1 MIQSDRMSR
10 FVVLAAV
17 LALMGGAFPMSDPQS
32 PDARRLASYIP
43 VAAGPWL
50 SEADQVYDAEGIFEY
65 IDGAG
70 EVYRSYNMRLLVAR
84 RFHKDG
90 KPDIVVDAFDMG
102 SSEDAFGVFTH
113 DLDGESASI
122 GQGSVYKAGLLS
134 FWKDRYFLSV
144 YAEEETAET
153 KALVL
158 DLGRRIAAAI
168 PGTGGEPGLLKV
180 LPSEGFDRRGVRFF
194 HVHSVLNY
202 HYFVAEENILLLDR
216 TTDAVLAGYD
226 GEGGGAIRLLAVAY
240 ADGPAASRALASFSR
255 AYMPDAGDGM
265 TVRTEN
271 GKWTAARAGAEILAV
286 VFDAP
291 TEQRA
296 RGLLESVLSL
306 AGARIAGPAL

>member
-1 MIQSDRMSR
+1 MIQSDRMNR
-10 FVVLAAV
+10 FVVFAAV
-17 LALMGGAFPMSDPQS
+17 LAWMGGAFPMSDPQS
-32 PDARRLASYIP
+32 PDARRLASFIP

-113 DLDGESASI
+113 DLDGGSAAI

-144 YAEEETAET
+144 YAEEETPET
-153 KALVL
+153 KSLVL
-158 DLGRRIAAAI
+158 DLGQRIAAAI
-168 PGTGGEPGLLKV
+168 PGKGETPGLLKV
-180 LPSEGFDRRGVRFF
+180 LPPEGMDALGVRFF
-194 HVHSVLNY
+194 HGHSVLNY
-202 HYFVAEENILLLDR
+202 HYFVAEENILLLDG
-216 TTDAVLAGYD
+216 TTDAVLAVYD
-226 GEGGGAIRLLAVAY
+226 AAAGGSTRLLAVAY
-240 ADGPAASRALASFSR
+240 PDSPAASRALASFSR

-271 GKWTAARAGAEILAV
+271 GKWTSARAGAEILAV

-291 TEQRA
+291 TELRA
-296 RGLLESVLSL
+296 RDLLESVFSL
-306 AGARIAGPAL
+306 AGTRAARPVR

>member
-1 MIQSDRMSR
+1 
-10 FVVLAAV
+10 
-17 LALMGGAFPMSDPQS
+17 MSDAES

-113 DLDGESASI
+113 DLDGESAAI

-153 KALVL
+153 KGPRPRPGTPHRRGHPRNGRGARPAEGPA
-158 DLGRRIAAAI
+158 GRRARS
-168 PGTGGEPGLLKV
+168 PRGPLFP
-180 LPSEGFDRRGVRFF
+180 PS
-194 HVHSVLNY
+194 SVLNY

-216 TTDAVLAGYD
+216 TTDAVLAVTI
-226 GEGGGAIRLLAVAY
+226 GEEGERSGSSPWPTPTARPRR
-240 ADGPAASRALASFSR
+240 GPSRRSPGPTCP
-255 AYMPDAGDGM
+255 MPGNGRI
-265 TVRTEN
+265 VRTEN
-271 GKWTAARAGAEILAV
+271 GKWTSVRGRRGDPRRRLRRADGAAC
-286 VFDAP
+286 
-291 TEQRA
+291 
-296 RGLLESVLSL
+296 
-306 AGARIAGPAL
+306 AGPPGVRLFPRRGPRGGPGPIDSKQEGAGT

>member
-1 MIQSDRMSR
+1 MPAGWPR
-10 FVVLAAV
+10 VC
-17 LALMGGAFPMSDPQS
+17 
-32 PDARRLASYIP
+32 IP
-43 VAAGPWL
+43 GAAGPWL

-70 EVYRSYNMRLLVAR
+70 EVYRSYNIEILVAR

-144 YAEEETAET
+144 YRRGGDGGYKGPRSRPGTPHRRGHPRNGRGARPAEDPA
-153 KALVL
+153 
-158 DLGRRIAAAI
+158 GRRAR
-168 PGTGGEPGLLKV
+168 PP
-180 LPSEGFDRRGVRFF
+180 RGPLF
-194 HVHSVLNY
+194 HLHSVLNY

-216 TTDAVLAGYD
+216 TTDAVLAVYD
-226 GEGGGAIRLLAVAY
+226 AEKGGAIRPLLAPWPTPTARPRRGPLRRSPGRTCPMPGTGGSSERRTESGRPS
-240 ADGPAASRALASFSR
+240 GPAR
-255 AYMPDAGDGM
+255 
-265 TVRTEN
+265 
-271 GKWTAARAGAEILAV
+271 EILAV

-296 RGLLESVLSL
+296 RGLLESVFSL
-306 AGARIAGPAL
+306 AEARAAGPAR

>member
-1 MIQSDRMSR
+1 
-10 FVVLAAV
+10 
-17 LALMGGAFPMSDPQS
+17 MSDPQS

-153 KALVL
+153 KGPRPRPGTPHRRGHPGNGRGARPAEGPAVRGARPPRGPLFPRSFRPQL
-158 DLGRRIAAAI
+158 PLLRRRREHPPSRPDDGRR
-168 PGTGGEPGLLKV
+168 PGGLRRGGRGSDPAPRRGLRRRPGRVAGPRVVLPGLHARCRGREDRPNGEREV
-180 LPSEGFDRRGVRFF
+180 DVRPGRRGDPRRRLRRSDGAACAGPSGVR
-194 HVHSVLNY
+194 L
-202 HYFVAEENILLLDR
+202 
-216 TTDAVLAGYD
+216 
-226 GEGGGAIRLLAVAY
+226 
-240 ADGPAASRALASFSR
+240 FSR
-255 AYMPDAGDGM
+255 RGPRGGPGPIDSKQEGAG
-265 TVRTEN
+265 T
-271 GKWTAARAGAEILAV
+271 
-286 VFDAP
+286 
-291 TEQRA
+291 
-296 RGLLESVLSL
+296 
-306 AGARIAGPAL
+306 